1 MKKFQ
6 KWLLLLGV
14 ISGCTLLGICRM
26 NSVKTDFGQV
36 SGETIMEFEYDGNQ
50 AENPEPAEAS
60 AEKEASEAKKEPVE
74 EPISA
79 MAEKPE
85 KTPEVCVVYVCGAV
99 MSPGVY
105 NLPEGS
111 RIYEAIEMAG
121 GFADEADSE
130 YLNQAGNLQDGMKLY
145 VPTKEQVEK
154 NEVPT
159 EQGNGDSLLPRETA
173 DDGRV
178 NINTATEGMLCTLPG
193 IGTSKAKSIISYRE
207 EHGAYEQIED
217 IMKVTGIKEGL
228 FQKIRDKITV

>member
-1 MKKFQ
+1 
-6 KWLLLLGV
+6 
-14 ISGCTLLGICRM
+14 
-26 NSVKTDFGQV
+26 
-36 SGETIMEFEYDGNQ
+36 
-50 AENPEPAEAS
+50 
-60 AEKEASEAKKEPVE
+60 
-74 EPISA
+74 
-79 MAEKPE
+79 
-85 KTPEVCVVYVCGAV
+85 
-99 MSPGVY
+99 
-105 NLPEGS
+105 
-111 RIYEAIEMAG
+111 MAG

-159 EQGNGDSLLPRETA
+159 EQGNGDSLLPKETA

-193 IGTSKAKSIISYRE
+193 IGTSKAKSIIAYRE

-228 FQKIRDKITV
+228 FQKIRDRITV

>member
-1 MKKFQ
+1 
-6 KWLLLLGV
+6 
-14 ISGCTLLGICRM
+14 
-26 NSVKTDFGQV
+26 
-36 SGETIMEFEYDGNQ
+36 MELS
-50 AENPEPAEAS
+50 EP
-60 AEKEASEAKKEPVE
+60 KKEPVE

-79 MAEKPE
+79 MTEKPE
-85 KTPEVCVVYVCGAV
+85 KTPEVYVVYVCGAV

-121 GFADEADSE
+121 GFTDEADSE

-159 EQGNGDSLLPRETA
+159 EQGNGDSLLPKETA

-193 IGTSKAKSIISYRE
+193 IGTSKAKSIIAYRE

-228 FQKIRDKITV
+228 FQKIRDRITV